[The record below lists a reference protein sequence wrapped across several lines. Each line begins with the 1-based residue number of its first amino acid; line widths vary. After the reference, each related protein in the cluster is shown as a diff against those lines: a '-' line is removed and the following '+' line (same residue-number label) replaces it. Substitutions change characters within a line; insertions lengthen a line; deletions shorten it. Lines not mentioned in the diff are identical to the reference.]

1 MNLKYKKLLRGCLSL
16 TVSAAVLVPI
26 ENAQAS
32 TLWTGAAN
40 YANAATV
47 DGDENNVGPF
57 NQYQFG
63 SGVILT
69 SPLTNPV
76 VGQTVSGW
84 FQSSVDSHKLQ
95 SIGQTVNAPN
105 LNTTGSGSG
114 YELTLVSNFSF
125 QVTNVDAFGNV
136 SFGNAQGTSS
146 LYFDTTPD
154 YSFAADSGFN
164 NGDLLLTGTISG
176 GNGVLTG
183 FGIGAG
189 QYSLNLTGALGSYN
203 NAAVYNPGI
212 GGANAFFS
220 LNANSSP
227 LIAAVSSVQGNPV
240 AGGLLATTTG
250 TLTLTAVP
258 VPAAVWLFGSALVG
272 LTSITR
278 RKELTA

>member
-1 MNLKYKKLLRGCLSL
+1 MNLKYKKMLRGCLSL
-16 TVSAAVLVPI
+16 AVSTAVLVPI
-26 ENAQAS
+26 ENAQAA
-32 TLWTGAAN
+32 TLWTGTAN
-40 YANAATV
+40 YTNAATV

-57 NQYQFG
+57 NQYHFG

-69 SPLTNPV
+69 SALTNPV

-95 SIGQTVNAPN
+95 STGQTVSALN

-136 SFGNAQGTSS
+136 SFGNASGTSS

-164 NGDLLLTGTISG
+164 NGDLLLTGTING
-176 GNGVLTG
+176 GNGILTS

-189 QYSLNLTGALGSYN
+189 QYSLNLSGVFGSYN
-203 NAAVYNPGI
+203 SAVYNPGI
-212 GGANAFFS
+212 GGANALFS

-227 LIAAVSSVQGNPV
+227 LIAAVSSVQGNSV
-240 AGGLLATTTG
+240 AGGFAATTTG

-272 LTSITR
+272 LTSIAR
-278 RKELTA
+278 RKALIA

>member
-1 MNLKYKKLLRGCLSL
+1 MNLKYKKMLRGCLSL
-16 TVSAAVLVPI
+16 AVSAAVLVPI
-26 ENAQAS
+26 ENAHAS
-32 TLWTGAAN
+32 TWTGSAN
-40 YANAATV
+40 YGNAGTV

-57 NQYQFG
+57 NQYHFG

-69 SPLTNPV
+69 SALTNPT

-95 SIGQTVNAPN
+95 STGQTVSASN

-125 QVTNVDAFGNV
+125 TVTNVDAFTGNV
-136 SFGNAQGTSS
+136 SFGNATGTSS

-154 YSFAADSGFN
+154 YSFALDSGFD
-164 NGDLLLTGTISG
+164 NGNLLLTGTISG
-176 GNGVLTG
+176 GNGLLSPL

-189 QYSLNLTGALGSYN
+189 QYSLNLLGSFGSYN
-203 NAAVYNPGI
+203 SAVYNPGI
-212 GGANAFFS
+212 GGANALFS

-227 LIAAVSSVQGNPV
+227 LIAAVSSVQGHSV
-240 AGGLLATTTG
+240 AGGFAATTTG

-278 RKELTA
+278 RKALIA